1 MKYFKLEIVRLSS
14 FSACSYRDQSLK
26 YNISYIPLYIYL
38 IFNAILKQD
47 PATCDEIPVNWRGA
61 RFTRLKR
68 QLQSTTSQNAQES
81 FQKINQIIK
90 SSVLSIL

>member
-1 MKYFKLEIVRLSS
+1 MSS
-14 FSACSYRDQSLK
+14 FSACSYRDQSLT

-38 IFNAILKQD
+38 IFNAILKPD

-81 FQKINQIIK
+81 FQKKSNYKKFDILNDINLKNKIK
-90 SSVLSIL
+90 